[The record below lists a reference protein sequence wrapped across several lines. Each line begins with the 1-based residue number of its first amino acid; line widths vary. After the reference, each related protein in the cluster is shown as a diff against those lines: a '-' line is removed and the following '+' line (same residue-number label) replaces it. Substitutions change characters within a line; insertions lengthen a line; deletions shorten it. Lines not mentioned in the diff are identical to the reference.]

1 MFLWGIVLLIWRN
14 PLENWLQKKNVLE
27 PTAETNNHHNLEQI
41 NEEKTKDPNINE

>member
-1 MFLWGIVLLIWRN
+1 MAQPSRKLA
-14 PLENWLQKKNVLE
+14 PKKNVLE